1 MYFEYFIF
9 IIVILL
15 IFLSLRKKILKYKSI
30 YNQNGFDG
38 VYLYFVNKNFTKTGL
53 SNFIDKKKNILGKE
67 ISKIS
72 NNKIL
77 YGPYSGTKILTTY
90 GWSNI
95 DFCPKYLGSYEYQV
109 QKKIIDLNKKKKFD
123 YFIDLGA
130 AEGYHIISLLKKKIF
145 KQGLA
150 FEISKKSREILK
162 KNAQINKLKNRIR
175 IYKDANL
182 SSLKNTLRNFNHR
195 RLLFLVDIEGQEYDL
210 FDKYFCKIFSKG
222 TFIIEEHPFNISN
235 KRKIKN
241 FNQNIKKYYNVE
253 ILKDTPKNP
262 FNFSILEKYSDDEK
276 YLMMSEGRPESMK
289 WLILHPKK

>member
-9 IIVILL
+9 TIVILL
-15 IFLSLRKKILKYKSI
+15 IFLRLRKKILKYKSI

-38 VYLYFVNKNFTKTGL
+38 VYLYFVNKNFKKTGL

-77 YGPYSGTKILTTY
+77 YGPYSGTKILSTY

-123 YFIDLGA
+123 YFIDLGS
-130 AEGYHIISLLKKKIF
+130 AEGYHIISLLKKKF
-145 KQGLA
+145 FNQGLA

-162 KNAQINKLKNRIR
+162 KNAQINKVNSRIK
-175 IYKDANL
+175 IYGDANL

-195 RLLFLVDIEGQEYDL
+195 RLLFLVDIEGQEYNL
-210 FDKYFCKIFSKG
+210 FDKDFCKIFSKG

-276 YLMMSEGRPESMK
+276 YLMMSEGRPESMQ
-289 WLILHPKK
+289 WVILQPKK

>member
-1 MYFEYFIF
+1 MNT
-9 IIVILL
+9 
-15 IFLSLRKKILKYKSI
+15 KS
-30 YNQNGFDG
+30 
-38 VYLYFVNKNFTKTGL
+38 
-53 SNFIDKKKNILGKE
+53 KKKLSIW
-67 ISKIS
+67 I
-72 NNKIL
+72 
-77 YGPYSGTKILTTY
+77 
-90 GWSNI
+90 
-95 DFCPKYLGSYEYQV
+95 
-109 QKKIIDLNKKKKFD
+109 KKKKFD

-130 AEGYHIISLLKKKIF
+130 AEGYHIISLLKKKFF

-162 KNAQINKLKNRIR
+162 KNAQINKLNNRIR

-195 RLLFLVDIEGQEYDL
+195 RLLFLIDIEGQEYDL
-210 FDKYFCKIFSKG
+210 FDKDFCKIFSKG

-253 ILKDTPKNP
+253 ILKDAPKNP

-276 YLMMSEGRPESMK
+276 YLMMSEGRPESMQ
-289 WLILHPKK
+289 WVILQPKK

>member
-9 IIVILL
+9 TIVILL
-15 IFLSLRKKILKYKSI
+15 ILLRLRKKILKYKSI

-38 VYLYFVNKNFTKTGL
+38 VYLYFVNKNFAKTGL

-77 YGPYSGTKILTTY
+77 YGPYSGTKILSSS

-109 QKKIIDLNKKKKFD
+109 QKKIIDLNKKKKFN

-130 AEGYHIISLLKKKIF
+130 AEGYHIISLLKKKFF
-145 KQGLA
+145 KKGLA
-150 FEISKKSREILK
+150 FETSKKSREILK
-162 KNAQINKLKNRIR
+162 KNAQINKINNRIR
-175 IYKDANL
+175 IYKEANL
-182 SSLKNTLRNFNHR
+182 MSLKNALRDFNHR
-195 RLLFLVDIEGQEYDL
+195 KILFLVDIEGQEYDL
-210 FDKYFCKIFSKG
+210 FNKDFCKIFSKG
-222 TFIIEEHPFNISN
+222 TFIIEEHPFNISD

-241 FNQNIKKYYNVE
+241 FNQNIKKYYKVE
-253 ILKDTPKNP
+253 TLKDTPKNP
-262 FNFSILEKYSDDEK
+262 FNLSILEKYSDDEK
-276 YLMMSEGRPESMK
+276 YLMMSEGRPESMQ
-289 WLILHPKK
+289 WLILQPKK

>member
-9 IIVILL
+9 TIVILL
-15 IFLSLRKKILKYKSI
+15 IFLWIRKKILKYKSI

-77 YGPYSGTKILTTY
+77 YGPYSGTKILSSY

-130 AEGYHIISLLKKKIF
+130 AEGYHIISLLKKKFF

-162 KNAQINKLKNRIR
+162 KNAQINKLNNRIR

-210 FDKYFCKIFSKG
+210 FDKDFCKIFSKG

-276 YLMMSEGRPESMK
+276 YLMMSEGRPESMQ
-289 WLILHPKK
+289 WVILQPKK

>member
-15 IFLSLRKKILKYKSI
+15 IFLRLRKKILKYKSI

-77 YGPYSGTKILTTY
+77 YGPYSGTKILSTY

-130 AEGYHIISLLKKKIF
+130 AEGYHIISLLKKKFF

-162 KNAQINKLKNRIR
+162 KNAQINKLNNRIR

-182 SSLKNTLRNFNHR
+182 SSLKNALRNFNHR

-210 FDKYFCKIFSKG
+210 FDKDFCKIFSKG

>member
-9 IIVILL
+9 TIVILL
-15 IFLSLRKKILKYKSI
+15 IFLRLRKKILKYKSI

-38 VYLYFVNKNFTKTGL
+38 VYLYFVNKNFKKTGL

-77 YGPYSGTKILTTY
+77 YGPYSGTKILSTY

-162 KNAQINKLKNRIR
+162 KNAQINKLNNRIR

-195 RLLFLVDIEGQEYDL
+195 RLLFLVDIEGQEYNL
-210 FDKYFCKIFSKG
+210 FDKDFCKIFSKG

-276 YLMMSEGRPESMK
+276 YLMMSEGRPESMQ
-289 WLILHPKK
+289 WVILQPKK

>member
-1 MYFEYFIF
+1 MYFEYFILT
-9 IIVILL
+9 IVIFL
-15 IFLSLRKKILKYKSI
+15 IFLRLRKKIIKYKSI

-77 YGPYSGTKILTTY
+77 YGPYSGTKILSSY

-130 AEGYHIISLLKKKIF
+130 AEGYHIISLLKKRFF

-162 KNAQINKLKNRIR
+162 KNAQINKLNNRIR

-182 SSLKNTLRNFNHR
+182 SSLKNALRNFNHR

-210 FDKYFCKIFSKG
+210 FDKDFCKIFSKG

-235 KRKIKN
+235 KKKIKN

-262 FNFSILEKYSDDEK
+262 FNFNILEKYSDDEK

-289 WLILHPKK
+289 WLILQPKK

>member
-9 IIVILL
+9 TIVILL
-15 IFLSLRKKILKYKSI
+15 IFLWFRKKILKYKSI

-53 SNFIDKKKNILGKE
+53 SNFIDKKKNILGRE

-77 YGPYSGTKILTTY
+77 YGPYSGTKILSTY

-195 RLLFLVDIEGQEYDL
+195 RLLFLVDIEGQEYNL
-210 FDKYFCKIFSKG
+210 FDKDFCKIFSKG

-276 YLMMSEGRPESMK
+276 YLMMSEGRPESMQ
-289 WLILHPKK
+289 WVILQPKK

>member
-1 MYFEYFIF
+1 M
-9 IIVILL
+9 
-15 IFLSLRKKILKYKSI
+15 
-30 YNQNGFDG
+30 
-38 VYLYFVNKNFTKTGL
+38 
-53 SNFIDKKKNILGKE
+53 GKE

-72 NNKIL
+72 KNQIL
-77 YGPYSGTKILTTY
+77 YGPYSGTKLLLSH
-90 GWSNI
+90 GWSNV
-95 DFCPKYLGSYEYQV
+95 DFSPKYLGTYEYHIQN
-109 QKKIIDLNKKKKFD
+109 KIINLTKKKKFD

-130 AEGYHIISLLKKKIF
+130 AEGYHIISLLKKKFF

-150 FEISKKSREILK
+150 FERSKKSREILE
-162 KNAQINKLKNRIR
+162 KNTQINKLNNRIR

-182 SSLKNTLRNFNHR
+182 SSLKNALRNFNHR
-195 RLLFLVDIEGQEYDL
+195 KLLFLVDIEGQEYDL
-210 FDKYFCKIFSKG
+210 FDKDFCKIFSKG

-241 FNQNIKKYYNVE
+241 FNQNIKRYYNVE

-289 WLILHPKK
+289 WLILQPKK

>member
-9 IIVILL
+9 TIVILL
-15 IFLSLRKKILKYKSI
+15 ILLRLRKKILKYKSI

-38 VYLYFVNKNFTKTGL
+38 VYLYFVNKNFAKTGL

-77 YGPYSGTKILTTY
+77 YGPYSGTKILSSS

-109 QKKIIDLNKKKKFD
+109 QKKIIDLNKKKKFN

-130 AEGYHIISLLKKKIF
+130 AEGYHIISLLKKKFF
-145 KQGLA
+145 KKGLA
-150 FEISKKSREILK
+150 FETSKKSREILK
-162 KNAQINKLKNRIR
+162 KNAQINKINNRIR
-175 IYKDANL
+175 IYKEANL
-182 SSLKNTLRNFNHR
+182 MSLKNTLRDFNHR
-195 RLLFLVDIEGQEYDL
+195 KILFLVDIEGQEYDL
-210 FDKYFCKIFSKG
+210 FNKDFCKIFSKG
-222 TFIIEEHPFNISN
+222 TFIIEEHPFNISD

-241 FNQNIKKYYNVE
+241 FNQNIKKYYKVE
-253 ILKDTPKNP
+253 TLKDTPKNP
-262 FNFSILEKYSDDEK
+262 FNLSILEKYSDDEK
-276 YLMMSEGRPESMK
+276 YLMMSEGRPESMQ
-289 WLILHPKK
+289 WLILQPKK

>member
-9 IIVILL
+9 TIVILL
-15 IFLSLRKKILKYKSI
+15 IFLWFRKKILKYKSI

-77 YGPYSGTKILTTY
+77 YGPYSGTKILSSY

-130 AEGYHIISLLKKKIF
+130 AEGYHIISLLKKKFF

-162 KNAQINKLKNRIR
+162 KNAQINKLNNRIR

-182 SSLKNTLRNFNHR
+182 SSLKNALRNFNHR

-210 FDKYFCKIFSKG
+210 FDKDFCKIFSKG

>member
-9 IIVILL
+9 TIVILL
-15 IFLSLRKKILKYKSI
+15 IFLGLRKKILKYKSI
-30 YNQNGFDG
+30 YNKNGFDG

-53 SNFIDKKKNILGKE
+53 SNFVDKKKNILGKE

-77 YGPYSGTKILTTY
+77 YGPYSGTKILSSY

-130 AEGYHIISLLKKKIF
+130 AEGYHIISLLKKKFF

-162 KNAQINKLKNRIR
+162 KNAQINKLNNRIR
-175 IYKDANL
+175 IYKEANL
-182 SSLKNTLRNFNHR
+182 SSLKNALRNFNHR

-210 FDKYFCKIFSKG
+210 FDKDFCKIFSKG

-289 WLILHPKK
+289 WLILQPKK

>member
-9 IIVILL
+9 TIIILL
-15 IFLSLRKKILKYKSI
+15 IFLRLRKKILKYKSI

-77 YGPYSGTKILTTY
+77 YGPYSGTKILSLY

-162 KNAQINKLKNRIR
+162 KNAQINKLNNRIR

-182 SSLKNTLRNFNHR
+182 SSLKNALRNFNHR
-195 RLLFLVDIEGQEYDL
+195 RLLFLIDIEGQEYDL
-210 FDKYFCKIFSKG
+210 FDKDFCKIFSKG

-253 ILKDTPKNP
+253 ILKDAPKNP

-289 WLILHPKK
+289 WLILQPKK

>member
-1 MYFEYFIF
+1 MYIEYLLFT
-9 IIVILL
+9 IVILL
-15 IFLSLRKKILKYKSI
+15 IFLRLRKKILKYKSI

-77 YGPYSGTKILTTY
+77 YGPYSGTKILSSY

-162 KNAQINKLKNRIR
+162 KNAQINKLNNRIR

-210 FDKYFCKIFSKG
+210 FDKDFCKIFSKG

-289 WLILHPKK
+289 WLILQPKK

>member
-9 IIVILL
+9 TIVILL
-15 IFLSLRKKILKYKSI
+15 IFLRLRKKILKYKSI

-38 VYLYFVNKNFTKTGL
+38 VYLYFVNKNFKKTGL

-77 YGPYSGTKILTTY
+77 YGPYSGTKILSTY

-162 KNAQINKLKNRIR
+162 KNAQINKLNNRIR

-195 RLLFLVDIEGQEYDL
+195 RLLFLVDIEGQEYNL
-210 FDKYFCKIFSKG
+210 FDKDFCKIFSKG

-241 FNQNIKKYYNVE
+241 FNQTIKKYYNVE

-289 WLILHPKK
+289 WLILQPKK